1 MSSSLQQL
9 LDQRQ
14 LWRGRDA
21 GDSVAALPTGWFR
34 LDRELYGAGW
44 PQGCL
49 TELLCSEPVLAWQ
62 LLQPALVQLSQQQRL
77 LLWIGYEQ
85 PPYAPAWYKAGLQLT
100 RCLLVRA
107 NEDQAPWAAEQAL
120 RLAQGGAVILQSN
133 VLTPDR
139 LRRLQMAAQAG
150 NSHAFLLRPLS
161 AQRQTTPA
169 SLRLQLAPAVAAL
182 QLQILK
188 RRGGTASEPFS
199 VPMPAATATLPA
211 QTVMALS
218 RNKPMAGALSATRL
232 GRGIDKESVK
242 KEPQQSISE
251 SMQVS
256 VPISIPA
263 SVRTSRSLTN
273 AIAEQR
279 SARLSEQAG
288 TAASAR
294 DSCAVSAL
302 MPLAVS
308 VVASASG
315 TASTSV
321 MVPVAVS
328 VPASVKAPAS
338 AVAAASIAVPAS
350 ESVLLQ
356 PTQRELLLVSDRS

>member
-21 GDSVAALPTGWFR
+21 GDSVTALPTGWQR

-62 LLQPALVQLSQQQRL
+62 LLQPALVRLSRQQRL
-77 LLWIGYEQ
+77 LLWIGHEQ

-139 LRRLQMAAQAG
+139 LRRLQLAAQAG

-188 RRGGTASEPFS
+188 RRGGTASDPFS
-199 VPMPAATATLPA
+199 VPMPVAAAVLPA
-211 QTVMALS
+211 PTVVALS
-218 RNKPMAGALSATRL
+218 RTEAMTGALPASRL
-232 GRGIDKESVK
+232 ERGLEKRAEERPRQKSIPESMRESMREPTKESIRASIGESIK
-242 KEPQQSISE
+242 QSGQQTNPITE
-251 SMQVS
+251 LVS
-256 VPISIPA
+256 ARIAEPA
-263 SVRTSRSLTN
+263 S
-273 AIAEQR
+273 A
-279 SARLSEQAG
+279 
-288 TAASAR
+288 
-294 DSCAVSAL
+294 AVSERES
-302 MPLAVS
+302 LAV
-308 VVASASG
+308 
-315 TASTSV
+315 
-321 MVPVAVS
+321 
-328 VPASVKAPAS
+328 PAS
-338 AVAAASIAVPAS
+338 AVLSASVTAPVSVAVSASITAPAS
-350 ESVLLQ
+350 SAALLQ
-356 PTQRELLLVSDRS
+356 PSQRELALVSGRS

>member
-21 GDSVAALPTGWFR
+21 GDSVTALPTGWQR

-62 LLQPALVQLSQQQRL
+62 LLQPALVRLSRQQRL
-77 LLWIGYEQ
+77 LLWIGHEQ

-100 RCLLVRA
+100 RCLLVHA

-139 LRRLQMAAQAG
+139 LRRLQLAAQAG

-188 RRGGTASEPFS
+188 RRGGTASGPFS
-199 VPMPAATATLPA
+199 LPMPVASAVLPA
-211 QTVMALS
+211 PTVVALS
-218 RNKPMAGALSATRL
+218 RTEAMTRALPVSRLGHGLENVTEKRSRQKLIPESMRVSMRELTTESIRESTKESIKQSRQQTSPITEPVSERIAKSAPATVSERELLVVPASAAHSASATA
-232 GRGIDKESVK
+232 
-242 KEPQQSISE
+242 PASITAH
-251 SMQVS
+251 VS
-256 VPISIPA
+256 V
-263 SVRTSRSLTN
+263 
-273 AIAEQR
+273 
-279 SARLSEQAG
+279 
-288 TAASAR
+288 
-294 DSCAVSAL
+294 AVSASI
-302 MPLAVS
+302 PV
-308 VVASASG
+308 SAS
-315 TASTSV
+315 
-321 MVPVAVS
+321 
-328 VPASVKAPAS
+328 S
-338 AVAAASIAVPAS
+338 AA
-350 ESVLLQ
+350 LLQ
-356 PTQRELLLVSDRS
+356 PPQRELVLVSDRS

>member
-21 GDSVAALPTGWFR
+21 GDSVTALPTGWQR

-62 LLQPALVQLSQQQRL
+62 LLQPALVRLSRQQRL
-77 LLWIGYEQ
+77 LLWIGHEQ

-139 LRRLQMAAQAG
+139 LRRLQLAAQAG

-169 SLRLQLAPAVAAL
+169 SLRLQLAPAVASL

-199 VPMPAATATLPA
+199 VPMPVAAAVLPA
-211 QTVMALS
+211 PTVVALS
-218 RNKPMAGALSATRL
+218 RTEATTGALPVSRL
-232 GRGIDKESVK
+232 GRGLENGAEGRPKQESIPESMRESMREPTKESIKESVK
-242 KEPQQSISE
+242 QSRQQTSSIAEP
-251 SMQVS
+251 VS
-256 VPISIPA
+256 ARIAEPA
-263 SVRTSRSLTN
+263 S
-273 AIAEQR
+273 A
-279 SARLSEQAG
+279 
-288 TAASAR
+288 
-294 DSCAVSAL
+294 AVSERES
-302 MPLAVS
+302 LA
-308 VVASASG
+308 
-315 TASTSV
+315 
-321 MVPVAVS
+321 
-328 VPASVKAPAS
+328 VPASVALSASVTAS
-338 AVAAASIAVPAS
+338 ASVGVSASIAVSAPSAA
-350 ESVLLQ
+350 LLQ
-356 PTQRELLLVSDRS
+356 PSQRELVLVSGRS

>member
-21 GDSVAALPTGWFR
+21 GDSVTALPTGWQR

-62 LLQPALVQLSQQQRL
+62 LLQPALVRLSQQQRL
-77 LLWIGYEQ
+77 LLWIGHEQ
-85 PPYAPAWYKAGLQLT
+85 PPYAPAWYKAGLRLP

-120 RLAQGGAVILQSN
+120 RLAQGGAVILQSS

-139 LRRLQMAAQAG
+139 LRRLQLAAQAG

-199 VPMPAATATLPA
+199 VPMPVAAAVLPA
-211 QTVMALS
+211 PTVVALS
-218 RNKPMAGALSATRL
+218 RTEAMTGALPASRL
-232 GRGIDKESVK
+232 GRRLENGAEERSR
-242 KEPQQSISE
+242 QASISE
-251 SMQVS
+251 SMRVSMREPTKALIGESIRESIKQSRQQTSSITEPVSARIAEPVSAAVSERESLAVPVS
-256 VPISIPA
+256 VAFFASI
-263 SVRTSRSLTN
+263 T
-273 AIAEQR
+273 
-279 SARLSEQAG
+279 
-288 TAASAR
+288 
-294 DSCAVSAL
+294 
-302 MPLAVS
+302 
-308 VVASASG
+308 
-315 TASTSV
+315 
-321 MVPVAVS
+321 
-328 VPASVKAPAS
+328 APAS
-338 AVAAASIAVPAS
+338 AVSASITVPAPGAA
-350 ESVLLQ
+350 LLQ
-356 PTQRELLLVSDRS
+356 PSQRELVLVSGRS

>member
-21 GDSVAALPTGWFR
+21 GDSVTALPTGWQR

-62 LLQPALVQLSQQQRL
+62 LLQPALVRLSRQQRL
-77 LLWIGYEQ
+77 LLWIGHEQ

-107 NEDQAPWAAEQAL
+107 NEDQASWAAEQAL
-120 RLAQGGAVILQSN
+120 RLAQGGAVILQST

-139 LRRLQMAAQAG
+139 LRRLQLAAQAG

-169 SLRLQLAPAVAAL
+169 SLRLQLEPAVAAL

-199 VPMPAATATLPA
+199 VPMPVAAAVLPA
-211 QTVMALS
+211 PTVVALS
-218 RNKPMAGALSATRL
+218 RTEATTGALPVSRL
-232 GRGIDKESVK
+232 GRGLENGAEGRPKQESIPESMRESMREPTKESIRASIGESIK
-242 KEPQQSISE
+242 QSGQQTSPITEP
-251 SMQVS
+251 VS
-256 VPISIPA
+256 ARIAEPA
-263 SVRTSRSLTN
+263 S
-273 AIAEQR
+273 A
-279 SARLSEQAG
+279 
-288 TAASAR
+288 
-294 DSCAVSAL
+294 AVSERES
-302 MPLAVS
+302 LAV
-308 VVASASG
+308 
-315 TASTSV
+315 
-321 MVPVAVS
+321 
-328 VPASVKAPAS
+328 PAS
-338 AVAAASIAVPAS
+338 AVLSASVTASVSVAVSASITAPAS
-350 ESVLLQ
+350 SAALLQ
-356 PTQRELLLVSDRS
+356 PSQRELALVSGRS

>member
-21 GDSVAALPTGWFR
+21 GDSVTALPTGWQR

-62 LLQPALVQLSQQQRL
+62 LLQPALVRLSQQQRL
-77 LLWIGYEQ
+77 LLWIGHEQ
-85 PPYAPAWYKAGLQLT
+85 PPYAPAWYRAGLRLS

-120 RLAQGGAVILQSN
+120 RLAQGGAVILQST

-139 LRRLQMAAQAG
+139 LRRLQLAAQAG

-199 VPMPAATATLPA
+199 LPMPVASAVLPA
-211 QTVMALS
+211 PTVVALS
-218 RNKPMAGALSATRL
+218 RTEAMTGALPVSRL
-232 GRGIDKESVK
+232 GHGLENVTEKRSRQKLIPESMRVSMRELTKESIRESTK
-242 KEPQQSISE
+242 QSRQQTSPITEPVSE
-251 SMQVS
+251 RIAKSA
-256 VPISIPA
+256 PA
-263 SVRTSRSLTN
+263 TT
-273 AIAEQR
+273 
-279 SARLSEQAG
+279 
-288 TAASAR
+288 
-294 DSCAVSAL
+294 AVSEREFL
-302 MPLAVS
+302 
-308 VVASASG
+308 
-315 TASTSV
+315 
-321 MVPVAVS
+321 
-328 VPASVKAPAS
+328 
-338 AVAAASIAVPAS
+338 AVPAS
-350 ESVLLQ
+350 AAHSASATAPASITAHVSVAVSASIPVSASSAALLQ
-356 PTQRELLLVSDRS
+356 PPQRELVLVSDRS